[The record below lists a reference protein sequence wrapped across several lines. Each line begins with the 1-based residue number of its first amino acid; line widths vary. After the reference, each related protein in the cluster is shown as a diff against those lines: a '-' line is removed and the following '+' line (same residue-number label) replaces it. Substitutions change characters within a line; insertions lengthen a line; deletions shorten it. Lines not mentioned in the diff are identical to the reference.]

1 MSFMFNPELPTD
13 TREYELGT
21 MGTNDGKQFVYCR
34 ATETIPHGNFCY
46 LSGNY
51 NARRGGSGTGRRRAG
66 ARGGVSPFVSIAN
79 REYFWLQVYGQSLC
93 STVGASSTGSRPN
106 RQLSLT
112 TVVGSL
118 IELSTGGGRIHGIQL
133 IDTVPDGNTVF
144 ARIALYNPSIRE

>member
-1 MSFMFNPELPTD
+1 MSIMLAPQLPTLE
-13 TREYELGT
+13 RQYELGT
-21 MGTNDGKQFVYCR
+21 KASVDGKEYVYCR
-34 ATETIPHGNFCY
+34 ATEAITHGNFCY
-46 LSGNY
+46 LFSNF

-79 REYFWLQVYGQSLC
+79 AEYFWLQTYGQSVC

-118 IELSTGGGRIHGIQL
+118 IELSTGGARLHGIQL
-133 IDTVPDGNTVF
+133 IDTVPDGNTAF
-144 ARIALYNPSIRE
+144 ARVALYNPSIRE